1 MFFITVHQTNKRRKK
16 SGGARVKEKTD
27 GSFTSS
33 MHVLKVYPSCPATKK
48 KHFREQGANWINE
61 LIRHFRSQCHK

>member
-1 MFFITVHQTNKRRKK
+1 MFFITVHQTSKRRKK
-16 SGGARVKEKTD
+16 IGGARVKGKTD

-33 MHVLKVYPSCPATKK
+33 MHVLKVSPSCSATKK

-61 LIRHFRSQCHK
+61 LIRHFQSQCHK